1 MNLLPFFKM
10 MSERQASDLF
20 VTAGSPVQV
29 KIQGV
34 LYPVNKQVLD
44 GSHVKALA
52 YELMTEDQQ
61 STFEAEWEM
70 NFGHLVEGVGNFRV
84 NVFKQ
89 RGSMAIVVR
98 YIKAVSP
105 TIDDLRLPDALKSLI
120 MEKRGLIFVVGSTG
134 SGKTSTITAMIEH
147 RNTTTPGHILTI
159 EDPVEYIYPHR
170 KSIISQ
176 REVGIDTHSFSDA
189 LKNAMREAPDVLMI
203 GEIRDKMTM
212 QHALT
217 YAQAGHLIVST
228 LHANNSYHSMNR
240 IINFFPHEA
249 RESLLMDLSVALK
262 AVISQR
268 LVKNKQGQ
276 LTPAVEVMVNSSR
289 IAELIKGG
297 DIDQM
302 KEAMEQSLYQ
312 GSQTFE
318 QALYKLYRDGEIS
331 YDEAMANADSATN
344 LAWLINNA
352 QSQEE
357 IEADRSKKRQQNEA
371 RGQVKPANR
380 PAHPSRKSASISTCT
395 EPST

>member
-10 MSERQASDLF
+10 MADKQASDLF

-29 KIQGV
+29 KIQGT
-34 LYPVNKQVLD
+34 LYPVNKQVLAPE
-44 GSHVKALA
+44 HVKALA
-52 YELMTEDQQ
+52 DELMSEEQRA
-61 STFEAEWEM
+61 TFESEWEM
-70 NFGHLVEGVGNFRV
+70 NFGYLYEGVGNFRI
-84 NVFKQ
+84 NLFRQ
-89 RGSMAIVVR
+89 RSHVGIVVR
-98 YIKAVSP
+98 YIKAISP
-105 TIDDLRLPDALKSLI
+105 SIDDLRLPDALKSLI

-134 SGKTSTITAMIEH
+134 SGKTSTITAMLEH

-159 EDPVEYIYPHR
+159 EDPIEYIYPHR
-170 KSIISQ
+170 KSIVSQ

-189 LKNAMREAPDVLMI
+189 LKNAMREAPDVMMI

-217 YAQAGHLIVST
+217 YAQAGHLIIST

-276 LTPAVEVMVNSSR
+276 LTPAVEVMINSAR
-289 IAELIKGG
+289 IADLIKSGE
-297 DIDQM
+297 IDQM

-318 QALYKLYRDGEIS
+318 QALYKLYRAGEIT

-357 IEADRSKKRQQNEA
+357 QEAERSQRRVAAEA
-371 RGQVKPANR
+371 AKAAEPE
-380 PAHPSRKSASISTCT
+380 ISFDIDLH
-395 EPST
+395 

>member
-10 MSERQASDLF
+10 MAERQASDLF
-20 VTAGSPVQV
+20 VTAGSPIQV

-34 LYPVNKQVLD
+34 LYPVNKQVLGQD
-44 GSHVKALA
+44 HVKALA
-52 YELMTEDQQ
+52 YELMSEEQRD
-61 STFEAEWEM
+61 TFESEWEM
-70 NFGHLVEGVGNFRV
+70 NFGHQMEGVGNFRV

-89 RGSMAIVVR
+89 RGSVGIVVR

-105 TIDDLRLPDALKSLI
+105 SIDDLRLPEALKSLI

-134 SGKTSTITAMIEH
+134 SGKTSTITAMLEH
-147 RNTTTPGHILTI
+147 RNSTVPGHILTI
-159 EDPVEYIYPHR
+159 EDPVEYVYPHR
-170 KSIISQ
+170 KSIVSQ

-189 LKNAMREAPDVLMI
+189 LKNAMREAPDVMMI

-217 YAQAGHLIVST
+217 YAQAGHLIIST

-268 LVKNKQGQ
+268 LVKNKQGN

-289 IAELIKGG
+289 IAELIKNGE
-297 DIDQM
+297 IDQM
-302 KEAMEQSLYQ
+302 KEAMENSLYQ

-318 QALYKLYRDGEIS
+318 QALYKLFKEGEIT
-331 YDEAMANADSATN
+331 YEEALANADSATN
-344 LAWLINNA
+344 LAWLVNNA

-357 IEADRSKKRQQNEA
+357 QDADRAER
-371 RGQVKPANR
+371 R
-380 PAHPSRKSASISTCT
+380 AHSAAQKAT
-395 EPST
+395 EPDVSFDIDLH

>member
-10 MSERQASDLF
+10 MAERQASDLF

-34 LYPVNKQVLD
+34 LYPVNQQVLQNA
-44 GSHVKALA
+44 HVQALA
-52 YELMTEDQQ
+52 YELMTEDQRG
-61 STFEAEWEM
+61 TFEAEWEM

-89 RGSMAIVVR
+89 RGNIGIVVR

-105 TIDDLRLPDALKSLI
+105 TIDDLRLPDALKQLI

-134 SGKTSTITAMIEH
+134 SGKTSTITAMLEH

-159 EDPVEYIYPHR
+159 EDPIEYLYPHR
-170 KSIISQ
+170 KSIVSQ

-189 LKNAMREAPDVLMI
+189 LKNAMREAPDVMMI

-276 LTPAVEVMVNSSR
+276 LTPAVEVMINSSR
-289 IAELIKGG
+289 IAELIKNGE
-297 DIDQM
+297 IDQM

-318 QALYKLYRDGEIS
+318 QALYKLYRDGEIT
-331 YDEAMANADSATN
+331 YDEAMTNADSATN

-352 QSQEE
+352 QSQDE
-357 IEADRSKKRQQNEA
+357 IEAARAQKRQQSTEA
-371 RGQVKPANR
+371 AKPAE
-380 PAHPSRKSASISTCT
+380 PEISFDIDLH
-395 EPST
+395 

>member
-10 MSERQASDLF
+10 MAEKKASDLF

-34 LYPVNKQVLD
+34 LYPVNKQVLE
-44 GSHVKALA
+44 SAHVQTLA
-52 YELMTEDQQ
+52 YELMTEDQRA
-61 STFEAEWEM
+61 TFESEWEM
-70 NFGHLVEGVGNFRV
+70 NFGHPIEGIGNFRI
-84 NVFKQ
+84 NIFRQ
-89 RGSMAIVVR
+89 RGNVGIVVR
-98 YIKAVSP
+98 YIKAISP
-105 TIDDLRLPDALKSLI
+105 TIDDLRLPDALKQLI

-134 SGKTSTITAMIEH
+134 SGKTSTITAMLEH
-147 RNTTTPGHILTI
+147 RNTTSPGHILTI
-159 EDPVEYIYPHR
+159 EDPIEYIYPHR
-170 KSIISQ
+170 KSIVSQ

-189 LKNAMREAPDVLMI
+189 LKNAMREAPDVMMI

-217 YAQAGHLIVST
+217 YAQAGHLIIST

-289 IAELIKGG
+289 IAELIKNGE
-297 DIDQM
+297 IDQM

-318 QALYKLYRDGEIS
+318 QALYKLYREGEIT
-331 YDEAMANADSATN
+331 YDEAMTNADSATN

-357 IEADRSKKRQQNEA
+357 KDAERSQKRAQSDAA
-371 RGQVKPANR
+371 RAAPAE
-380 PAHPSRKSASISTCT
+380 PEISFDIDLH
-395 EPST
+395 

>member
-10 MSERQASDLF
+10 MAERQASDLF
-20 VTAGSPVQV
+20 LTVGSPIQV

-44 GSHVKALA
+44 AQQVRTLA
-52 YELMTEDQQ
+52 YELMSEDQRH
-61 STFEAEWEM
+61 TFEAEWEM
-70 NFGHLVEGVGNFRV
+70 NFGYLLEGVGNFRV
-84 NVFKQ
+84 NIFRQ
-89 RGSMAIVVR
+89 RGTTGMVVR
-98 YIKAVSP
+98 YIKAISP
-105 TIDDLRLPDALKSLI
+105 SIDDLRLPEALKSLI

-134 SGKTSTITAMIEH
+134 SGKTSTITAMLEH
-147 RNTTTPGHILTI
+147 RNHTSPGHILTI
-159 EDPVEYIYPHR
+159 EDPIEYIYPHR
-170 KSIISQ
+170 KSIVNQ

-268 LVKNKQGQ
+268 LVKNQQGQ
-276 LTPAVEVMVNSSR
+276 LVPAVEVMVNSSR
-289 IAELIKGG
+289 IAELIKNGE
-297 DIDQM
+297 IDQM

-318 QALYKLYRDGEIS
+318 QALYKLYKAGEIT
-331 YDEAMANADSATN
+331 YEEALANADSATN
-344 LAWLINNA
+344 LAWLVNNA

-357 IEADRSKKRQQNEA
+357 QEADRNQRRQAQA
-371 RGQVKPANR
+371 AAP
-380 PAHPSRKSASISTCT
+380 
-395 EPST
+395 EPEVSFDIDLH

>member
-10 MSERQASDLF
+10 MAERQASDLF
-20 VTAGSPVQV
+20 LTVGSPIQV

-44 GSHVKALA
+44 AQQVKTLA
-52 YELMTEDQQ
+52 YELMSEDQRH
-61 STFEAEWEM
+61 TFEAEWEM
-70 NFGHLVEGVGNFRV
+70 NFGYLLEGVGNFRV
-84 NVFKQ
+84 NIFRQ
-89 RGSMAIVVR
+89 RGTTGMVVR
-98 YIKAVSP
+98 YIKAISP
-105 TIDDLRLPDALKSLI
+105 SIDDLRLPEALKSLI

-134 SGKTSTITAMIEH
+134 SGKTSTITAMLEH
-147 RNTTTPGHILTI
+147 RNHTSPGHILTI
-159 EDPVEYIYPHR
+159 EDPIEYIYPHR
-170 KSIISQ
+170 KSIVNQ

-268 LVKNKQGQ
+268 LVKNQQGQ
-276 LTPAVEVMVNSSR
+276 LVPAVEVMVNSSR
-289 IAELIKGG
+289 IAELIKNGE
-297 DIDQM
+297 IDQM

-318 QALYKLYRDGEIS
+318 QALYKLYKAGEIT
-331 YDEAMANADSATN
+331 YEEALANADSATN
-344 LAWLINNA
+344 LAWLVNNA

-357 IEADRSKKRQQNEA
+357 QEADRHQRRQAQA
-371 RGQVKPANR
+371 AAP
-380 PAHPSRKSASISTCT
+380 
-395 EPST
+395 EPEVSFDIDLH

>member
-1 MNLLPFFKM
+1 MNLLPFFRM
-10 MSERQASDLF
+10 MADKQASDLF

-34 LYPVNKQVLD
+34 LYPVNQQVLQAA
-44 GSHVKALA
+44 HVKALA
-52 YELMTEDQQ
+52 YELMSEEQQ
-61 STFEAEWEM
+61 SSFEAEWEM
-70 NFGHLVEGVGNFRV
+70 NFGHQLEGVGNFRV
-84 NVFKQ
+84 NIFRQ
-89 RGSMAIVVR
+89 RGNIGIVVR

-105 TIDDLRLPDALKSLI
+105 SIDDLRLPDALKQLI
-120 MEKRGLIFVVGSTG
+120 VEKRGLIFVVGSTG
-134 SGKTSTITAMIEH
+134 SGKTSTITAMLEH
-147 RNTTTPGHILTI
+147 RNATTPGHILTI
-159 EDPVEYIYPHR
+159 EDPIEYVYPHR
-170 KSIISQ
+170 KSIVSQ

-189 LKNAMREAPDVLMI
+189 LKNAMREAPDVMMI

-217 YAQAGHLIVST
+217 YAQAGHLIIST

-276 LTPAVEVMVNSSR
+276 LVPAVEVMVNSSR
-289 IAELIKGG
+289 IAELIKNG

-318 QALYKLYRDGEIS
+318 QALYKLYREGEIT
-331 YDEAMANADSATN
+331 YDEAMTNADSATN

-357 IEADRSKKRQQNEA
+357 IEAERSQKRQQVEA
-371 RGQVKPANR
+371 ARNSPAE
-380 PAHPSRKSASISTCT
+380 AEISFDIDLH
-395 EPST
+395 

>member
-1 MNLLPFFKM
+1 MNLLPFFRM
-10 MSERQASDLF
+10 MADKQASDLF

-34 LYPVNKQVLD
+34 LYPVNQQVLQA
-44 GSHVKALA
+44 SHVKSLA
-52 YELMTEDQQ
+52 YELMSEDQQ
-61 STFEAEWEM
+61 ASFEAEWEM
-70 NFGHLVEGVGNFRV
+70 NFGHQLEGVGNFRV
-84 NVFKQ
+84 NIFKQ
-89 RGSMAIVVR
+89 RGNIGIVVR

-105 TIDDLRLPDALKSLI
+105 SIDDLRLPEALKQLI
-120 MEKRGLIFVVGSTG
+120 VEKRGLIFVVGSTG
-134 SGKTSTITAMIEH
+134 SGKTSTITAMLEH
-147 RNTTTPGHILTI
+147 RNATKPGHILTI
-159 EDPVEYIYPHR
+159 EDPIEYVYPHR
-170 KSIISQ
+170 KSIVSQ

-189 LKNAMREAPDVLMI
+189 LKNAMREAPDVMMI

-240 IINFFPHEA
+240 IINFFPHDA

-262 AVISQR
+262 AVVSQR

-276 LTPAVEVMVNSSR
+276 LVPAVEVMVNSSR
-289 IAELIKGG
+289 IAELIKNG

-318 QALYKLYRDGEIS
+318 QALYKLYRDGEIT
-331 YDEAMANADSATN
+331 YDEAMTNADSATN

-357 IEADRSKKRQQNEA
+357 IEAERSQKRQQTEVA
-371 RGQVKPANR
+371 RSSPAE
-380 PAHPSRKSASISTCT
+380 PEISFDIDLH
-395 EPST
+395 

>member
-1 MNLLPFFKM
+1 MNLVPFFKM
-10 MSERQASDLF
+10 MAERQASDLF

-34 LYPVNKQVLD
+34 LYPVNKQILASD
-44 GSHVKALA
+44 HVKALA
-52 YELMTEDQQ
+52 YELMTEDQRA
-61 STFEAEWEM
+61 TFEAEWEM
-70 NFGHLVEGVGNFRV
+70 NFGFPLEGVGNFRV
-84 NVFKQ
+84 NVFRQ
-89 RGSMAIVVR
+89 RGSVGIVVR
-98 YIKAVSP
+98 FVKAVSP
-105 TIDDLRLPDALKSLI
+105 SIDDLRLPEALKSLI

-134 SGKTSTITAMIEH
+134 SGKTSTITAMLEH
-147 RNTTTPGHILTI
+147 RNSTVPGHILTI
-159 EDPVEYIYPHR
+159 EDPIEYIYPHR

-189 LKNAMREAPDVLMI
+189 LKNAMREAPDVMMI

-268 LVKNKQGQ
+268 LVKNKQGH

-289 IAELIKGG
+289 IAELIKNGE
-297 DIDQM
+297 IDQM

-318 QALYKLYRDGEIS
+318 QALYKLFKEGEIT
-331 YDEAMANADSATN
+331 YDEALANADSATN
-344 LAWLINNA
+344 LAWLVNNA
-352 QSQEE
+352 QSLEE
-357 IEADRSKKRQQNEA
+357 QEADR
-371 RGQVKPANR
+371 ANR
-380 PAHPSRKSASISTCT
+380 RAAGEAQKQAHAEADVSFDIDLH
-395 EPST
+395 

>member
-10 MSERQASDLF
+10 MAERQASDLF

-34 LYPVNKQVLD
+34 LYPVNQQVLQNA
-44 GSHVKALA
+44 HVQALA
-52 YELMTEDQQ
+52 YELMTEDQR

-70 NFGHLVEGVGNFRV
+70 NFGHLVEGVGNFRI
-84 NVFKQ
+84 NIFKQ
-89 RGSMAIVVR
+89 RGNIGIVVR

-105 TIDDLRLPDALKSLI
+105 TIDDLRLPESLKQLI

-134 SGKTSTITAMIEH
+134 SGKTSTITAMLEH
-147 RNTTTPGHILTI
+147 RNSTTPGHILTI
-159 EDPVEYIYPHR
+159 EDPIEYLYPHR
-170 KSIISQ
+170 KSIVSQ

-189 LKNAMREAPDVLMI
+189 LKNAMREAPDVMMI

-217 YAQAGHLIVST
+217 YAQAGHLIIST

-289 IAELIKGG
+289 IAELIKNGE
-297 DIDQM
+297 IDQM

-318 QALYKLYRDGEIS
+318 QALYKLYRDGEIT
-331 YDEAMANADSATN
+331 YDEAMTNADSATN

-352 QSQEE
+352 QSQSE
-357 IEADRSKKRQQNEA
+357 IEAERAQKRVQAEQAAKAAPE
-371 RGQVKPANR
+371 PE
-380 PAHPSRKSASISTCT
+380 ISFDIDLH
-395 EPST
+395 

>member
-10 MSERQASDLF
+10 MAERQASDLF
-20 VTAGSPVQV
+20 LTVGSPIQV

-44 GSHVKALA
+44 AQQVKALA
-52 YELMTEDQQ
+52 YELMSEDQRH
-61 STFEAEWEM
+61 TFEAEWEM
-70 NFGHLVEGVGNFRV
+70 NFGYLLEGVGNFRV
-84 NVFKQ
+84 NIFRQ
-89 RGSMAIVVR
+89 RGTTGMVVR
-98 YIKAVSP
+98 YIKAISP
-105 TIDDLRLPDALKSLI
+105 SIDDLRLPEALKSLI

-134 SGKTSTITAMIEH
+134 SGKTSTITAMLEH
-147 RNTTTPGHILTI
+147 RNHTSPGHILTI
-159 EDPVEYIYPHR
+159 EDPIEYIYPHR
-170 KSIISQ
+170 KSIVNQ

-268 LVKNKQGQ
+268 LVKNQQGQ
-276 LTPAVEVMVNSSR
+276 LVPAVEVMVNSSR
-289 IAELIKGG
+289 IAELIKNGE
-297 DIDQM
+297 IDQM

-318 QALYKLYRDGEIS
+318 QALYKLYKAGEIT
-331 YDEAMANADSATN
+331 YEEALANADSATN
-344 LAWLINNA
+344 LAWLVNNA

-357 IEADRSKKRQQNEA
+357 QEADRNQRRQAQA
-371 RGQVKPANR
+371 AAP
-380 PAHPSRKSASISTCT
+380 
-395 EPST
+395 EPEVSFDIDLH

>member
-10 MSERQASDLF
+10 MAEKQASDLF

-34 LYPVNKQVLD
+34 LYPVNQQVLQPA
-44 GSHVKALA
+44 HVKSLA
-52 YELMTEDQQ
+52 YELMTDDQRN
-61 STFEAEWEM
+61 SFEAEWEM
-70 NFGHLVEGVGNFRV
+70 NFGHQVEGVGNFRV
-84 NVFKQ
+84 NVFRQ
-89 RGSMAIVVR
+89 RGNIGIVVR
-98 YIKAVSP
+98 YIKAISP
-105 TIDDLRLPDALKSLI
+105 TIDDLRLPEALKQLI

-134 SGKTSTITAMIEH
+134 SGKTSSITAMLEH
-147 RNTTTPGHILTI
+147 RNATSPGHILTI
-159 EDPVEYIYPHR
+159 EDPIEYLYPHR
-170 KSIISQ
+170 KSIVSQ

-189 LKNAMREAPDVLMI
+189 LKNAMREAPDVMMI

-217 YAQAGHLIVST
+217 YAQAGHLIIST

-268 LVKNKQGQ
+268 LVKNKQGK
-276 LTPAVEVMVNSSR
+276 LIPAVEVMVNSSR
-289 IAELIKGG
+289 IAELIKNGE
-297 DIDQM
+297 IDQM

-318 QALYKLYRDGEIS
+318 QALYKLYRDGEIT
-331 YDEAMANADSATN
+331 YEEAMANADSATN

-352 QSQEE
+352 QSLEE
-357 IEADRSKKRQQNEA
+357 KEAERATKRQATEA
-371 RGQVKPANR
+371 AQ
-380 PAHPSRKSASISTCT
+380 SAEPEISFDIDLH
-395 EPST
+395 

>member
-10 MSERQASDLF
+10 MAERQASDLF

-34 LYPVNKQVLD
+34 LYPVNKQVLNAD
-44 GSHVKALA
+44 HVKALA
-52 YELMTEDQQ
+52 NELMSEEQR

-70 NFGHLVEGVGNFRV
+70 NFGYPVEGVGNFRV
-84 NVFKQ
+84 NLFRQ
-89 RGSMAIVVR
+89 RTNIGIVVR

-105 TIDDLRLPDALKSLI
+105 SIDDLRLPEALKSLI

-134 SGKTSTITAMIEH
+134 SGKTSTITAMLEH
-147 RNTTTPGHILTI
+147 RNSTTPGHILTI
-159 EDPVEYIYPHR
+159 EDPIEYIYPHR
-170 KSIISQ
+170 KSIVSQ

-189 LKNAMREAPDVLMI
+189 LKNAMREAPDVMMI
-203 GEIRDKMTM
+203 GEIRDKLTM

-217 YAQAGHLIVST
+217 YAQAGHLIIST

-268 LVKNKQGQ
+268 LVKNKQVQ
-276 LTPAVEVMVNSSR
+276 LVPAVEVMVNSSR
-289 IAELIKGG
+289 IAELIKTGE
-297 DIDQM
+297 IDQM

-318 QALYKLYRDGEIS
+318 QALYKLFKEGEIT
-331 YDEAMANADSATN
+331 YEEALANADSATN
-344 LAWLINNA
+344 LAWLVNNA

-357 IEADRSKKRQQNEA
+357 QEADRAKRRANIETP
-371 RGQVKPANR
+371 KPDEVD
-380 PAHPSRKSASISTCT
+380 ISFDIDLH
-395 EPST
+395 

>member
-10 MSERQASDLF
+10 MAEKKASDLF

-34 LYPVNKQVLD
+34 LYPVNKQVLE
-44 GSHVKALA
+44 SAHVQTLA
-52 YELMTEDQQ
+52 YELMTEDQRA
-61 STFEAEWEM
+61 TFESEWEM
-70 NFGHLVEGVGNFRV
+70 NFGHPIEGIGNFRI
-84 NVFKQ
+84 NIFRQ
-89 RGSMAIVVR
+89 RGNVGIVVR
-98 YIKAVSP
+98 YIKAISP
-105 TIDDLRLPDALKSLI
+105 TIDDLRLPDALKQLI

-134 SGKTSTITAMIEH
+134 SGKTSTITAMLEH
-147 RNTTTPGHILTI
+147 RNTTSPGHILTI
-159 EDPVEYIYPHR
+159 EDPIEYIYPHR
-170 KSIISQ
+170 KSIVSQ

-189 LKNAMREAPDVLMI
+189 LKNAMREAPDVMMI

-217 YAQAGHLIVST
+217 YAQAGHLIIST

-289 IAELIKGG
+289 IAELIKNGE
-297 DIDQM
+297 IDQM

-318 QALYKLYRDGEIS
+318 QALYKLYREGEIT
-331 YDEAMANADSATN
+331 YDEAMSNADSATN

-357 IEADRSKKRQQNEA
+357 KDAERSQKRAQSDAA
-371 RGQVKPANR
+371 RAAPAE
-380 PAHPSRKSASISTCT
+380 PEISFDIDLH
-395 EPST
+395 

>member
-10 MSERQASDLF
+10 MAERQASDLF
-20 VTAGSPVQV
+20 LTVGSPIQV

-44 GSHVKALA
+44 AQQVKALA
-52 YELMTEDQQ
+52 YELMSEDQRH
-61 STFEAEWEM
+61 TFEAEWEM
-70 NFGHLVEGVGNFRV
+70 NFGYLLEGVGNFRV
-84 NVFKQ
+84 NIFRQ
-89 RGSMAIVVR
+89 RGTTGMVVR
-98 YIKAVSP
+98 YIKAISP
-105 TIDDLRLPDALKSLI
+105 SIDDLRLPEALKSLI

-134 SGKTSTITAMIEH
+134 SGKTSTITAMLEH
-147 RNTTTPGHILTI
+147 RNHTSPGHILTI
-159 EDPVEYIYPHR
+159 EDPIEYIYPHR
-170 KSIISQ
+170 KSIVNQ

-268 LVKNKQGQ
+268 LVKNQQGQ
-276 LTPAVEVMVNSSR
+276 LVPAVEVMVNSSR
-289 IAELIKGG
+289 IAELIKNGE
-297 DIDQM
+297 IDQM

-318 QALYKLYRDGEIS
+318 QALYKLYKAGEIT
-331 YDEAMANADSATN
+331 YEEALANADSATN
-344 LAWLINNA
+344 LAWLVNNA

-357 IEADRSKKRQQNEA
+357 QEADRHQRRQAQA
-371 RGQVKPANR
+371 AAP
-380 PAHPSRKSASISTCT
+380 
-395 EPST
+395 EPEVSFDIDLH

>member
-10 MSERQASDLF
+10 MAEKKASDLF

-34 LYPVNKQVLD
+34 LYPVNKQVLE
-44 GSHVKALA
+44 SAHVQTLA
-52 YELMTEDQQ
+52 YELMTEDQRA
-61 STFEAEWEM
+61 TFESEWEM
-70 NFGHLVEGVGNFRV
+70 NFGHPIEGIGNFRI
-84 NVFKQ
+84 NIFRQ
-89 RGSMAIVVR
+89 RGNVGIVVR
-98 YIKAVSP
+98 YIKAISP
-105 TIDDLRLPDALKSLI
+105 TIDDLRLPDALKQLI

-134 SGKTSTITAMIEH
+134 SGKTSTITAMLEH
-147 RNTTTPGHILTI
+147 RNTTSPGHILTI
-159 EDPVEYIYPHR
+159 EDPIEYIYPHR
-170 KSIISQ
+170 KSIVSQ

-189 LKNAMREAPDVLMI
+189 LKNAMREAPDVMMI

-217 YAQAGHLIVST
+217 YAQAGHLIIST

-289 IAELIKGG
+289 IAELIKNGE
-297 DIDQM
+297 IDQM

-318 QALYKLYRDGEIS
+318 QALYKLYREGEIT
-331 YDEAMANADSATN
+331 YDEAMTNADSATN

-357 IEADRSKKRQQNEA
+357 KDAERSQKRAQSDA
-371 RGQVKPANR
+371 AHTTPAE
-380 PAHPSRKSASISTCT
+380 PEISFDIDLH
-395 EPST
+395 

>member
-10 MSERQASDLF
+10 MAERQASDLF
-20 VTAGSPVQV
+20 LTVGSPIQV

-44 GSHVKALA
+44 AQQVKTLA
-52 YELMTEDQQ
+52 YELMSEDQRH
-61 STFEAEWEM
+61 TFEAEWEM
-70 NFGHLVEGVGNFRV
+70 NFGYLLEGVGNFRV
-84 NVFKQ
+84 NIFRQ
-89 RGSMAIVVR
+89 RGTTGMVVR

-105 TIDDLRLPDALKSLI
+105 SIDDLRLPEALKSLI

-134 SGKTSTITAMIEH
+134 SGKTSTITAMLEH
-147 RNTTTPGHILTI
+147 RNHTSPGHILTI
-159 EDPVEYIYPHR
+159 EDPIEYIYPHR
-170 KSIISQ
+170 KSIVNQ

-268 LVKNKQGQ
+268 LVKNQQGQ
-276 LTPAVEVMVNSSR
+276 LVPAVEVMVNSSR
-289 IAELIKGG
+289 IAELIKNGE
-297 DIDQM
+297 IDQM

-318 QALYKLYRDGEIS
+318 QALYKLYKAGEIT
-331 YDEAMANADSATN
+331 YEEALANADSATN
-344 LAWLINNA
+344 LAWLVNNA

-357 IEADRSKKRQQNEA
+357 QEADRHQRRQAQA
-371 RGQVKPANR
+371 AAP
-380 PAHPSRKSASISTCT
+380 
-395 EPST
+395 EPEVSFDIDLH

>member
-1 MNLLPFFKM
+1 MNLYPFFKM
-10 MSERQASDLF
+10 MAERQASDLF
-20 VTAGSPVQV
+20 ITAGSPVQV

-34 LYPVNKQVLD
+34 IYPVNKQVLD
-44 GSHVKALA
+44 SQQVKSLA
-52 YELMTEDQQ
+52 YELMTEDQRH
-61 STFEAEWEM
+61 TFEAEWEM
-70 NFGHLVEGVGNFRV
+70 NFGYPIEELGNFRV
-84 NVFKQ
+84 NIFKQ
-89 RGSMAIVVR
+89 RGHVGMVVR
-98 YIKAVSP
+98 FIRATSP
-105 TIDDLRLPDALKSLI
+105 GIDELRLPEALKGLI

-134 SGKTSTITAMIEH
+134 SGKTSTITAMLEH
-147 RNTTTPGHILTI
+147 RNTITPGHILTI
-159 EDPVEYIYPHR
+159 EDPIEYIYPNR
-170 KSIISQ
+170 KSIVNQ

-268 LVKNKQGQ
+268 LVKNLQGQ
-276 LTPAVEVMVNSSR
+276 HVPAVEVMINTGR
-289 IAELIKGG
+289 IADLIKNGE
-297 DIDQM
+297 IDQM
-302 KEAMEQSLYQ
+302 KDAMEHSLYQ

-318 QALYKLYRDGEIS
+318 QALYKLYRAGEIT
-331 YDEAMANADSATN
+331 YEEALTNADSASN
-344 LAWLINNA
+344 LAWLVNNA

-357 IEADRSKKRQQNEA
+357 IDADRSQRRLEKEA
-371 RGQVKPANR
+371 
-380 PAHPSRKSASISTCT
+380 ASQAAAESETSFDIDLH
-395 EPST
+395 

>member
-10 MSERQASDLF
+10 MADKQASDLF

-29 KIQGV
+29 KIQGT
-34 LYPVNKQVLD
+34 LYPVNKQILAPE
-44 GSHVKALA
+44 HVKALA
-52 YELMTEDQQ
+52 DELMTDEQR
-61 STFEAEWEM
+61 STFESEWEM
-70 NFGHLVEGVGNFRV
+70 NFGYPYAGVGNFRV

-89 RGSMAIVVR
+89 RGNIGIVVR

-105 TIDDLRLPDALKSLI
+105 TVDDLRLPEALKTLI
-120 MEKRGLIFVVGSTG
+120 MDKRGLIFVVGSTG
-134 SGKTSTITAMIEH
+134 SGKTSTITAMLEH
-147 RNTTTPGHILTI
+147 RNTTVPGHILTI
-159 EDPVEYIYPHR
+159 EDPIEYVYPHR
-170 KSIISQ
+170 RSIVSQ

-189 LKNAMREAPDVLMI
+189 LKNAMREAPDVMMI
-203 GEIRDKMTM
+203 GEVRDKMTM

-228 LHANNSYHSMNR
+228 LHANNSYHALNR

-268 LVKNKQGQ
+268 LVRNKAGQ
-276 LTPAVEVMVNSSR
+276 LTPAVEVMINSPR
-289 IAELIKGG
+289 IADLIKNGE
-297 DIDQM
+297 IDLI

-318 QALYKLYRDGEIS
+318 QALYKLYKAGEIT

-357 IEADRSKKRQQNEA
+357 IEAERAQKRAQAEA
-371 RGQVKPANR
+371 QKAGGP
-380 PAHPSRKSASISTCT
+380 
-395 EPST
+395 EPEVSFDIDLH

>member
-10 MSERQASDLF
+10 MADKQASDLF

-29 KIQGV
+29 KIQGT
-34 LYPVNKQVLD
+34 LYPVNKQVLLPE
-44 GSHVKALA
+44 HVKALA
-52 YELMTEDQQ
+52 DELMSEEQRA
-61 STFEAEWEM
+61 TFESEWEM
-70 NFGHLVEGVGNFRV
+70 NFGYPYEGVGNFRV

-89 RGSMAIVVR
+89 RNNVGIVVR
-98 YIKAVSP
+98 YIKAISP
-105 TIDDLRLPDALKSLI
+105 TIDDLRLPDALKALI

-134 SGKTSTITAMIEH
+134 SGKTSTITAMLEH
-147 RNTTTPGHILTI
+147 RNSTVPGHILTI
-159 EDPVEYIYPHR
+159 EDPIEYIYPHR
-170 KSIISQ
+170 KSIVSQ

-189 LKNAMREAPDVLMI
+189 LKNAMREAPDVMMI

-217 YAQAGHLIVST
+217 YAQAGHLIIST

-268 LVKNKQGQ
+268 LVKDKQGH
-276 LTPAVEVMVNSSR
+276 LIPAVEVMINSAR
-289 IAELIKGG
+289 IAELIKNG

-318 QALYKLYRDGEIS
+318 QALYKLYRSGEIT
-331 YDEAMANADSATN
+331 YEEAMANADSATN

-357 IEADRSKKRQQNEA
+357 QEAARAQRRTAAEA
-371 RGQVKPANR
+371 EKAAEPE
-380 PAHPSRKSASISTCT
+380 ISFDIDLH
-395 EPST
+395 

>member
-1 MNLLPFFKM
+1 MNLQPFFKM
-10 MSERQASDLF
+10 MAERQASDLF
-20 VTAGSPVQV
+20 VTAGSPIQV

-34 LYPVNKQVLD
+34 LYPVNKQVLAQE
-44 GSHVKALA
+44 HVKALA
-52 YELMTEDQQ
+52 YELMTEDQRD
-61 STFEAEWEM
+61 TFESEWEM
-70 NFGHLVEGVGNFRV
+70 NFGHLMEGVGNFRV

-89 RGSMAIVVR
+89 RGNIGIVVR

-105 TIDDLRLPDALKSLI
+105 SIDDLRLPEALKSLI

-134 SGKTSTITAMIEH
+134 SGKTSTITAMLEH
-147 RNTTTPGHILTI
+147 RNTTVPGHILTI
-159 EDPVEYIYPHR
+159 EDPIEYVYPHR
-170 KSIISQ
+170 KSIVSQ

-189 LKNAMREAPDVLMI
+189 LKNAMREAPDVMMI

-217 YAQAGHLIVST
+217 YAQAGHLIIST

-268 LVKNKQGQ
+268 LVKNKQGH

-289 IAELIKGG
+289 IAELIKNGE
-297 DIDQM
+297 IDQM
-302 KEAMEQSLYQ
+302 KEAMENSLHQ

-318 QALYKLYRDGEIS
+318 QALYKLFKEGEIT
-331 YDEAMANADSATN
+331 YEEALANADSATN
-344 LAWLINNA
+344 LAWLVNNA

-357 IEADRSKKRQQNEA
+357 QEADRAERRATAAAQKEA
-371 RGQVKPANR
+371 EPE
-380 PAHPSRKSASISTCT
+380 ISFDIDLH
-395 EPST
+395 

>member
-1 MNLLPFFKM
+1 MNLVPFFKM
-10 MSERQASDLF
+10 MAERQASDLF

-34 LYPVNKQVLD
+34 LYPVNKQILASD
-44 GSHVKALA
+44 HVKALA
-52 YELMTEDQQ
+52 YELMTEDQRA
-61 STFEAEWEM
+61 TFEAEWEM
-70 NFGHLVEGVGNFRV
+70 NFGFPLEGVGNFRV
-84 NVFKQ
+84 NVFRQ
-89 RGSMAIVVR
+89 RGSVGIVVR
-98 YIKAVSP
+98 FVKAVSP
-105 TIDDLRLPDALKSLI
+105 SIDDLRLPEALKSLI

-134 SGKTSTITAMIEH
+134 SGKTSTITAMLEH
-147 RNTTTPGHILTI
+147 RNTTVPGHILTI
-159 EDPVEYIYPHR
+159 EDPIEYVYPHR
-170 KSIISQ
+170 KSIVSQ

-189 LKNAMREAPDVLMI
+189 LKNAMREAPDVMMI

-217 YAQAGHLIVST
+217 YAQAGHLIIST

-268 LVKNKQGQ
+268 LVKNKQGH

-289 IAELIKGG
+289 IAELIKNGE
-297 DIDQM
+297 IDQM
-302 KEAMEQSLYQ
+302 KEAMENSLYQ

-318 QALYKLYRDGEIS
+318 QALYKLFKEGEIT
-331 YDEAMANADSATN
+331 YEEALANADSATN
-344 LAWLINNA
+344 LAWLVNNA

-357 IEADRSKKRQQNEA
+357 QEADRAERRATAAAQKEA
-371 RGQVKPANR
+371 EPE
-380 PAHPSRKSASISTCT
+380 ISFDIDLH
-395 EPST
+395 

>member
-10 MSERQASDLF
+10 MAEKKASDLF

-34 LYPVNKQVLD
+34 LYPVNKQVLE
-44 GSHVKALA
+44 SAHVQTLA
-52 YELMTEDQQ
+52 YELMTEDQRA
-61 STFEAEWEM
+61 TFESEWEM
-70 NFGHLVEGVGNFRV
+70 NFGHPIEGIGNFRI
-84 NVFKQ
+84 NIFRQ
-89 RGSMAIVVR
+89 RGNVGIVVR
-98 YIKAVSP
+98 YIKAISP
-105 TIDDLRLPDALKSLI
+105 TIDDLRLPDALKQLI

-134 SGKTSTITAMIEH
+134 SGKTSTITAMLEH
-147 RNTTTPGHILTI
+147 RNTTSPGHILTI
-159 EDPVEYIYPHR
+159 EDPIEYIYPHR
-170 KSIISQ
+170 KSIVSQ

-189 LKNAMREAPDVLMI
+189 LKNAMREAPDVMMI

-217 YAQAGHLIVST
+217 YAQAGHLIIST

-289 IAELIKGG
+289 IAELIKNGE
-297 DIDQM
+297 IDQM

-318 QALYKLYRDGEIS
+318 QALYKLYREGEIT
-331 YDEAMANADSATN
+331 YDEAMTNADSATN

-357 IEADRSKKRQQNEA
+357 KDAERSQKRAQSDAA
-371 RGQVKPANR
+371 RTTPAE
-380 PAHPSRKSASISTCT
+380 PEISFDIDLH
-395 EPST
+395 